1 MKHAASAA
9 FLAAL
14 LLAGAPASAAVKT
27 YGPEFQRF
35 TLDVPEKWTETAQES
50 GIRLDSPD
58 GKASVAV
65 SVGRS
70 EGKSV
75 DALAARVARDLSAA
89 DVKKLDENTYSFQV
103 TSENTPVCNILRAND
118 DVFVI
123 TTYGGGIGL
132 SGPVADS
139 LRLLS
144 H

>member
-1 MKHAASAA
+1 MKHAASAVC
-9 FLAAL
+9 LAVL

-27 YGPEFQRF
+27 FGPEFQRF
-35 TLDVPEKWTETAQES
+35 TLDVPEKWTETALEG

-89 DVKKLDENTYSFQV
+89 DVKKLDENTYSFQI
-103 TSENTPVCNILRAND
+103 TSENTPVYTVLRAND

-123 TTYGGGIGL
+123 TTYGGDTGL
-132 SGPVADS
+132 GFPVANS
-139 LRLLS
+139 LKLLS